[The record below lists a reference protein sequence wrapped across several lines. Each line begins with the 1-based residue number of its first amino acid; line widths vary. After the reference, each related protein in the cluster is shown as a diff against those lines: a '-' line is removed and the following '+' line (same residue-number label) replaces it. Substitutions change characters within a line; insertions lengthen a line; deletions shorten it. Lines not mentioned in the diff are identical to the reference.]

1 MESEPGKG
9 TVFKLY
15 FPLVEDGIAE
25 GPAAKAQKGPE
36 KGTGT
41 ILFVEDE
48 DSLRRL
54 GERQLR
60 ASGYTVVVAADGKE
74 ALEAAERHGK
84 PVDLLITDVV
94 MPGMSGRE
102 LAAELARRKLVTRT
116 IYMSGYTDDS
126 IAKHGVL
133 EPGIA
138 FLYKPFTFE
147 ELSLKIRGVL
157 DGPADRAKA

>member
-1 MESEPGKG
+1 M
-9 TVFKLY
+9 
-15 FPLVEDGIAE
+15 I
-25 GPAAKAQKGPE
+25 
-36 KGTGT
+36 
-41 ILFVEDE
+41 
-48 DSLRRL
+48 
-54 GERQLR
+54 
-60 ASGYTVVVAADGKE
+60 VAADGKE
-74 ALEAAERHGK
+74 ALEAAGRRGK

-94 MPGMSGRE
+94 MPGISGRE
-102 LAAELARRKLVTRT
+102 LSAELARRKLVTRT

-157 DGPADRAKA
+157 DGPADQAKA